1 MSEEGIKRLAE
12 LLRKSNEKVEMLSM
26 AFLAMLENRPSSDG
40 EVIEALLSTHL
51 TAGDLA
57 EITIMLSGHL
67 TPDERGVL
75 SQAAGMRLVETAE
88 DNASEDNNLIM
99 GGGK

>member
-1 MSEEGIKRLAE
+1 MTDEGMKRVVE

-26 AFLAMLENRPSSDG
+26 AFLAMFENRPSSDG
-40 EVIEALLSTHL
+40 EVIEALLSTNL
-51 TAGDLA
+51 TAGNLT
-57 EITIMLSGHL
+57 EITVMLSPYL
-67 TPDERGVL
+67 TAEERGVL

>member
-1 MSEEGIKRLAE
+1 MTTEGIKRLAE
-12 LLRKSNEKVEMLSM
+12 LLRRSNEKVEMLYM

-40 EVIEALLSTHL
+40 EVIEALLSTNL

-57 EITIMLSGHL
+57 EITIMLSEHL
-67 TPDERGVL
+67 TPDERRVL
-75 SQAAGMRLVETAE
+75 SQAAGMRLVEAGEEATPE
-88 DNASEDNNLIM
+88 DNGLEM